1 MRGIILAGGAG
12 TRLRPLTSVTS
23 KQLLPVY
30 DKPMIYYPLS
40 VLLLAGIREILI
52 ITTPESHQDF
62 HRLLGDGERLGIR
75 IEYAQQDEPRGLADA
90 FLLGRRFIG
99 DDQVCLVLGD
109 NIFHGQDL
117 PTTVRKEVA
126 QLEGA
131 TLFGYQVDDPRRYGI
146 AVLDEEGRLLDI
158 EEKPTEPKSDL
169 AVTGLYLYDND
180 VVSYAAELS
189 PSARGELEITDI
201 NRRYVEQG
209 RARLVNL
216 GSGTAW
222 LDTGT
227 HDSLFEAAGYVHAV
241 QTRQGVQIACIEE
254 VAFQMGFIGAAD
266 VANSIDTYGSSSDYG
281 RHLARLLA

>member
-1 MRGIILAGGAG
+1 M
-12 TRLRPLTSVTS
+12 
-23 KQLLPVY
+23 
-30 DKPMIYYPLS
+30 
-40 VLLLAGIREILI
+40 
-52 ITTPESHQDF
+52 
-62 HRLLGDGERLGIR
+62 
-75 IEYAQQDEPRGLADA
+75 
-90 FLLGRRFIG
+90 
-99 DDQVCLVLGD
+99 
-109 NIFHGQDL
+109 
-117 PTTVRKEVA
+117 
-126 QLEGA
+126 
-131 TLFGYQVDDPRRYGI
+131 DDPGGTASRYWTRK
-146 AVLDEEGRLLDI
+146 GRLLDI
-158 EEKPTEPKSDL
+158 EEKPAEPKSDL

-254 VAFQMGFIGAAD
+254 VAFRMGFIGADD
-266 VANSIDTYGSSSDYG
+266 VANSIDAYGLRRTTGVIWRGWWAERSDKDG
-281 RHLARLLA
+281 RPGGAGRPSFGL